1 MTALNVAEQA
11 APVAPRTPKIG
22 ETVMVRHRVKANKTG
37 VVSLEPCKGEVMK
50 IKTVF
55 MDGDVMIGDDL
66 WSVKKAT
73 DGKTDWWTHAE
84 AQREH
89 RA

>member
-1 MTALNVAEQA
+1 MTVVEKV
-11 APVAPRTPKIG
+11 APVAPRTPQVG
-22 ETVMVRHRVKANKTG
+22 ETVMIRHRVKSNKTG
-37 VVSLEPCKGEVMK
+37 VVSLEPCKGEIHK

-55 MDGDVMIGDDL
+55 LDGDVMVGDDL

-73 DGKTDWWTHAE
+73 DGKTAWWTHAE